1 MRKLYIFTGDTYNNK
16 EEIKKTGA
24 KWNGEN
30 KVWETDKEVT
40 NIIPNVEIITKYI
53 PENQEEFKKI
63 IEILFTEEKIY
74 DFIEKDF
81 KNYMLQNKIDKT
93 IAQMIK
99 DYNQISPKTSASN
112 YVRRIIEKN
121 IIIEKQFNLEI
132 LKEKCVELENYI
144 LSF

>member
-1 MRKLYIFTGDTYNNK
+1 MKNLYIFIGDTYNNK

-24 KWNGEN
+24 KWNGED
-30 KVWETDKEVT
+30 KVWETNKEVT
-40 NIIPNVEIITKYI
+40 NTIPNVEIITKYI
-53 PENQEEFKKI
+53 PETEEEFKEV

-74 DFIEKDF
+74 NFIEKDF
-81 KNYMLQNKIDKT
+81 KNYMFLNKIDKT

-112 YVRRIIEKN
+112 YVRKIIEKN
-121 IIIEKQFNLEI
+121 VIIEKQFNKEI
-132 LKEKCVELENYI
+132 LKEKCDKLEKYI